1 MNSRNQPVKK
11 AAPAKAPRTL
21 VRLRLEKLCL
31 AVEGRTPAELINN
44 AQVAV
49 KEARFIELR
58 LDSLPKPADAL
69 PLVKKFLHANVG
81 VVALATCR
89 RKANGGGFTGTLA
102 AELEILAKA
111 AEAGCQMVD
120 LEIESA
126 EGAKAAQL
134 EALRAVR
141 VKTKKSAVSGAALGA
156 VSSAGTGTGVQAAGE
171 ELAPVAL
178 MISYHDFQRTKS
190 LLKVAERIEVFEP
203 DYVKV
208 VSTAK
213 TLVDNLAVL
222 ELLKL
227 RSAASQIVALAMGE
241 EGIVSRILGPREGAV
256 FTFAAPSES
265 KGTAPGQLTAYTL
278 REHYRFEQI
287 DAATKVY
294 GVFGNPIAHSLSPL
308 MQNTAFRKEGVNAV
322 FLPLKAHS
330 VEDLLALFQELPLA
344 GAAVTIPFKCDLLPH
359 LTNMDAFTQ
368 KTGAVNT
375 LRMGADGKLYG
386 FNTDVAGV
394 VRPLERRM
402 RIAGARIAVV
412 GAGGAAR
419 AAVFGLVAQ
428 GAEVFVVNRTHEKA
442 VALARK
448 AKAKV
453 LKADKLVKE
462 NMDVLINATSCGML
476 GSKTSLPVA
485 KNEVNAKLVF
495 DLVYNPLETPLIQLA
510 KARGIPTISGLEM
523 FVQQGVQQFE
533 IWTARPAP
541 EAEMMR
547 TVRHALEEAREKR

>member
-1 MNSRNQPVKK
+1 MKTRTQPVKK
-11 AAPAKAPRTL
+11 AAHVREPRTL

-31 AVEGRTPAELINN
+31 AVEGRSPNELIHN
-44 AQVAV
+44 AQSAV

-69 PLVKKFLHANVG
+69 PLIKKFLHANVG

-102 AELEILAKA
+102 AELDILAKA

-134 EALRAVR
+134 ETLRAVR
-141 VKTKKSAVSGAALGA
+141 VKTKKSAVAGAAIGA
-156 VSSAGTGTGVQAAGE
+156 VSSHNGAQTQE
-171 ELAPVAL
+171 EQAPVAL
-178 MISYHDFQRTKS
+178 MISYHDYQRTKN
-190 LLKVAERIEVFEP
+190 LLKVAERIEAFEP

-213 TLVDNLAVL
+213 ALVDNLAVL
-222 ELLKL
+222 ELLKR
-227 RSAASQIVALAMGE
+227 RSATSQMVAIAMGE
-241 EGIVSRILGPREGAV
+241 EGIVSRILGPREGGV

-287 DAATKVY
+287 DAATKIY
-294 GVFGNPIAHSLSPL
+294 GVFGNPASQSLSPL

-330 VEDLLALFQELPLA
+330 VEDLVALFQELPMA
-344 GAAVTIPFKCDLLPH
+344 GAAITMPFKCDVLPH
-359 LTNMDAFTQ
+359 LANMDAFTQ
-368 KTGAVNT
+368 KTGAANT

-402 RIAGARIAVV
+402 RIAGAKIAVL

-428 GAEVFVVNRTHEKA
+428 GAEVFVVNRTQEKA

-448 AKAKV
+448 AKAKT
-453 LKADKLVKE
+453 LKADKLAKE
-462 NMDVLINATSCGML
+462 NMDVLINATPCGMI
-476 GSKTSLPVA
+476 GSKAALPLA
-485 KNEVNAKLVF
+485 KNELNAKLVF

-547 TVRHALEEAREKR
+547 AVRHALEEAREKKG

>member
-1 MNSRNQPVKK
+1 MKTSKHPVKK
-11 AAPAKAPRTL
+11 VVVEEGPRTL

-31 AVEGRTPAELINN
+31 AVEGRTAAELIANTQ
-44 AQVAV
+44 AAL
-49 KEARFIELR
+49 KESRFIELR
-58 LDSLPKPADAL
+58 LDSVPKPADAL
-69 PLVKKFLHANVG
+69 PLVKKFLHANPG

-89 RKANGGGFTGTLA
+89 RKANGGGFTGSLA
-102 AELEILAKA
+102 SELEILAKA

-126 EGAKAAQL
+126 EAAKAAQL
-134 EALRAVR
+134 EELRATK
-141 VKTKKSAVSGAALGA
+141 VKTKKSAVAGIGAAVLSGG
-156 VSSAGTGTGVQAAGE
+156 GTAAAE
-171 ELAPVAL
+171 ELSPVAL
-178 MISYHDFQRTKS
+178 MISYHDYQRTKN
-190 LLKVAERIEVFEP
+190 LLKVAERIEAFEP

-213 TLVDNLAVL
+213 ALVDNLAVL
-222 ELLKL
+222 ELLKR
-227 RSAASQIVALAMGE
+227 RSAESQIVAIAMGE
-241 EGIVSRILGPREGAV
+241 EGIVSRILGPRAGAV

-265 KGTAPGQLTAYTL
+265 KGTAPGQLSAYML
-278 REHYRFEQI
+278 RENYRFEQI
-287 DAATKVY
+287 DAATKIY
-294 GVFGNPIAHSLSPL
+294 GVFGNPVAHSLSPL
-308 MQNTAFRKEGVNAV
+308 MQNVAFRKEGVNAV

-330 VEDLLALFQELPLA
+330 VEDLIALFQELPLA
-344 GAAVTIPFKCDLLPH
+344 GAAVTMPFKCDVLPH
-359 LTNMDAFTQ
+359 LANMDAFAQ
-368 KTGAVNT
+368 KTGAANT

-402 RIAGARIAVV
+402 RIVGARIAVV

-428 GAEVFVVNRTHEKA
+428 GAEVYVVNRTHEKA

-453 LKADKLVKE
+453 LKADKLAKE
-462 NMDVLINATSCGML
+462 NMDVLINATSCGMA
-476 GSKTSLPVA
+476 GSKTALPLA

-495 DLVYNPLETPLIQLA
+495 DLVYNPLETPLLQLA

-547 TVRHALEEAREKR
+547 TVRHALEEAREKK